1 LPLSLLVTVYRVVT
15 LGETVMEL
23 AVLPVF
29 QVREV
34 PPETLRVTELPWQ
47 MVWLGVI
54 VVVT

>member
-1 LPLSLLVTVYRVVT
+1 M
-15 LGETVMEL
+15 GETVIEFVV
-23 AVLPVF
+23 APVF
-29 QVREV
+29 QLREV

>member
-1 LPLSLLVTVYRVVT
+1 M
-15 LGETVMEL
+15 GETVMEL